1 MPAKPKALL
10 LFSTLIGFPFLV
22 AFSQEAPSLGD
33 TARRTRQQEQ
43 EKGQPGKGPAAS
55 KAVKAVTADEASQ
68 PTQEPAPS
76 SASSDQRRPASKAKP
91 ASANQKLS
99 AAEWK
104 EQIQTQKNG
113 ISALQTAIDKL
124 NDSIHFVGASCN
136 GCKEWNERQL
146 QKKQEVER
154 ARSQLEEQKKR
165 LADMQEAARQQGYGS
180 SVYDP

>member
-1 MPAKPKALL
+1 VLL
-10 LFSTLIGFPFLV
+10 VVSAVLCFLSFPV
-22 AFSQEAPSLGD
+22 YGQDAPSLGD
-33 TARRTRQQEQ
+33 TARSTRQQEQ
-43 EKGQPGKGPAAS
+43 EKGQPGKGPASS
-55 KAVKAVTADEASQ
+55 KAVKVTDDEASQ
-68 PTQEPAPS
+68 PTQEPASS
-76 SASSDQRRPASKAKP
+76 SASSDQSRPASKAKP

-124 NDSIHFVGASCN
+124 NASIHFLAASCN

>member
-1 MPAKPKALL
+1 MPAKPRALL
-10 LFSTLIGFPFLV
+10 LSTILIGFPLLV
-22 AFSQEAPSLGD
+22 AFSQDAPSLGD

-43 EKGQPGKGPAAS
+43 EKGQPGKGPAS
-55 KAVKAVTADEASQ
+55 KAVKAVTDDEASQ
-68 PTQEPAPS
+68 PTQETAPS
-76 SASSDQRRPASKAKP
+76 SASSDQSRPTTKAKP
-91 ASANQKLS
+91 APANQKLS

-124 NDSIHFVGASCN
+124 NGSIHFVGASCN